1 MYYELYLMRCYFYWT
16 NGDETI
22 RDDHGMDVSDREN
35 ARKMAMQAIFER
47 RAALVA
53 QGAGWTLVVVDTA
66 GAILFIFPLDAE
78 EPLELTS
85 R

>member
-1 MYYELYLMRCYFYWT
+1 MRCYFHWT

-35 ARKMAMQAIFER
+35 ARKLAMKAIIER
-47 RAALVA
+47 RVALAARC
-53 QGAGWTLVVVDTA
+53 AGWTLVVVDTV

-78 EPLELTS
+78 LPN
-85 R
+85 